1 MAPSPG
7 VFRSVRDLPVRYR
20 RREGHPRSLRRAHA
34 RHRSRLRG
42 PKTEPLRGGAADRPG
57 RETRDDGRVPR
68 STPDGGHVSD
78 YAAMAPFLA
87 RGLGTEWDARG
98 RIAGAAVARETSR

>member
-1 MAPSPG
+1 MAASPG
-7 VFRSVRDLPVRYR
+7 VLRSVRDLPVRYR

-42 PKTEPLRGGAADRPG
+42 PKTEPLRGGAEDRPG

-68 STPDGGHVSD
+68 STPDGGRFLREDLTVV
-78 YAAMAPFLA
+78 APGEHEA
-87 RGLGTEWDARG
+87 DVRRM
-98 RIAGAAVARETSR
+98 VAK